1 MSTRSPIT
9 DAQPFTVTSK
19 EERDMRTHII
29 TALSAI
35 VIGLGVTPVLAQNA
49 AHIGGWP
56 TQAQQRALTREPGY
70 SVGTGA
76 AHIGN
81 RRNPNG
87 AKTQKR
93 VVTQPGHGSRA
104 ADAQTTN
111 K

>member
-49 AHIGGWP
+49 AHIGG
-56 TQAQQRALTREPGY
+56 
-70 SVGTGA
+70 
-76 AHIGN
+76 
-81 RRNPNG
+81 
-87 AKTQKR
+87 
-93 VVTQPGHGSRA
+93 
-104 ADAQTTN
+104 
-111 K
+111 